1 MCICL
6 FSQTPHSL
14 IQPLCGC
21 LAQQIFAFQMPATI
35 KEECERYGSTNAY
48 EPSTAST
55 SANTTRPSSRGTPVI
70 RNREDIRTE
79 LENLERTIPLPGMPI
94 KNARIIPDG
103 IRMPLPKEAQVLAF
117 VSDVTLKISG
127 HFVINLDFICE
138 LLLYFVSIILT
149 LPCATN
155 AYDVATGTK
164 IFKLT

>member
-117 VSDVTLKISG
+117 VSDVTLKIFRSFRDKFG
-127 HFVINLDFICE
+127 FYLRIVALFCQYHFNPALRDQRV
-138 LLLYFVSIILT
+138 
-149 LPCATN
+149 
-155 AYDVATGTK
+155 
-164 IFKLT
+164 